1 MPKATEFYTTGPE
14 DSSRVAAGLASFSPT
29 WLSNGAATT
38 DSRASRK
45 QPDLTTSQPLEDILW
60 RD

>member
-14 DSSRVAAGLASFSPT
+14 SSRVAAGLASLSPT
-29 WLSNGAATT
+29 WLSNGADTT
-38 DSRASRK
+38 DLRASSK
-45 QPDLTTSQPLEDILW
+45 QPDLTASQPLEDILW